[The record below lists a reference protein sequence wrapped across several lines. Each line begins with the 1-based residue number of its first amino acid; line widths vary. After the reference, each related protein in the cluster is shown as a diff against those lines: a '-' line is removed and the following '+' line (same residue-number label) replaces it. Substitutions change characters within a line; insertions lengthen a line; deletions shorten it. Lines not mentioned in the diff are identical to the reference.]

1 MILILIKRLISLNSQ
16 TEIRKNITIRLNFMS
31 NQEHIDKNNIPKH
44 IAIIMDGNG
53 RWAKQQGQD
62 RLFGHASGVESV
74 RATIKAAREF
84 GVEYLTL
91 YAFSTENWNRPKEEV
106 DALMDLLVQS
116 IANEVDELHENEIR
130 LITIGD
136 ESKLPEDCQKSLN
149 WAKEKTQ
156 KNKSLTLILA
166 LNYSARWEII
176 RALKEIAIE
185 IENKELKAADINEEI
200 FENFLSTKDIPDPE
214 LLIRTSGENRISN
227 FLLWQIAYTE
237 FHFTNVFWPEFRREH
252 FVQALSDYQ
261 NRERRF
267 GLVSEQIQE

>member
-1 MILILIKRLISLNSQ
+1 
-16 TEIRKNITIRLNFMS
+16 MS
-31 NQEHIDKNNIPKH
+31 KEEHIDKNNIPRH
-44 IAIIMDGNG
+44 IAVIMDGNG
-53 RWAKQQGQD
+53 RWAKQRGQD

-74 RATIKAAREF
+74 RSTIKSAREF

-116 IANEVDELHENEIR
+116 IANEVDELDEKNIR

-136 ESKLPEDCQKSLN
+136 ESKLPEDCQKSLM
-149 WAKEKTQ
+149 WAKEKT
-156 KNKSLTLILA
+156 KNNKELTLILA

-176 RALKEIAIE
+176 RALKEIAEE
-185 IENKELKAADINEEI
+185 IENHQLKAEEINEEI
-200 FENFLSTKDIPDPE
+200 FERFLSTKDIPDPE

-237 FHFTNVFWPEFRREH
+237 FHFTDVYWPEFRREH
-252 FVQALSDYQ
+252 FMQALLDYQ